1 MLMDLPFSCNIL
13 IVKFEMI
20 HLRRNVLVSNILVK
34 SKLTQ
39 NFTKRDTGY
48 VNYERQVMFDK
59 IVQLAVFEKGHR
71 TAIIL

>member
-1 MLMDLPFSCNIL
+1 M
-13 IVKFEMI
+13 KFQMI

-48 VNYERQVMFDK
+48 VNYDRQVMFGK
-59 IVQLAVFEKGHR
+59 IVQFAVFGKDTGS
-71 TAIIL
+71 L